1 MPAFTGMLNGNIS
14 LSVAI
19 AASSYILSIG
29 IVPLWTKLLIGEMLP
44 VPLLLITKHLFAI
57 IVLPMTLADM
67 TRRITTKRKG
77 VYAFHNIKEQM
88 KDFSSLGLI
97 MLLFII
103 FVLNGKLVLND
114 PGLILMIVFPVCSFL
129 MVLLIFSTII
139 CKIVRSS
146 RKDSIAFTISV
157 CAKNNALSLALA
169 LSVFG
174 TDVGLVN
181 AIAGPMVQ
189 FPFMLSYLKFI
200 QTNG

>member
-1 MPAFTGMLNGNIS
+1 M
-14 LSVAI
+14 
-19 AASSYILSIG
+19 
-29 IVPLWTKLLIGEMLP
+29 
-44 VPLLLITKHLFAI
+44 
-57 IVLPMTLADM
+57 
-67 TRRITTKRKG
+67 
-77 VYAFHNIKEQM
+77 NIKEQM

-114 PGLILMIVFPVCSFL
+114 PGLILKIVFPVSSFL

-174 TDVGLVN
+174 ADVGLVN

-189 FPFMLSYLKFI
+189 FPFMLSYLKSI